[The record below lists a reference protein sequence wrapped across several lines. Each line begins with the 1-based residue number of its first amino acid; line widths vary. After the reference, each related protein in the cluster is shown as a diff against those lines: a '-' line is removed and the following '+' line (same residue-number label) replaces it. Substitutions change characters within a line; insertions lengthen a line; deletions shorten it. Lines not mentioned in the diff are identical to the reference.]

1 MLLPRV
7 VCFRCKSGVAPAA
20 AEIAL
25 RAGSFALARA
35 ATFMPAIAAL
45 ISSRWASKGGVY
57 SPRSATITAVCVV
70 IIVLDRM
77 AVGYQ
82 AKLGEFSIPK
92 DKRGL

>member
-45 ISSRWASKGGVY
+45 ISSRWAAKGVVY
-57 SPRSATITAVCVV
+57 IPSSVIFTAVCVV
-70 IIVLDRM
+70 IIVLDCM
-77 AVGYQ
+77 AVGYH
-82 AKLGEFSIPK
+82 AYLGEFSIPK